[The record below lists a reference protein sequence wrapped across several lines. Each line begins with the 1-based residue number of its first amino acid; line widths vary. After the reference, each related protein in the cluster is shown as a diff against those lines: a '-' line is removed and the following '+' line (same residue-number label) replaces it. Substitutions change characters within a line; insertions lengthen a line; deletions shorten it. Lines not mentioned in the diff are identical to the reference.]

1 MAKGRLREGDVRGVV
16 VMVLLVCGGA
26 AAAQTD
32 PGMTR
37 MAAPAPANPAAQA
50 DESAMKTMMA
60 AMAAPYTGNA
70 DQDFVSHMVPH
81 HQGAIDMA
89 EVELKYGSD
98 PKLKQ
103 MAARIIADQQREI
116 AFMQAW
122 AARHKKTVPDE
133 TPIEFK

>member
-1 MAKGRLREGDVRGVV
+1 MAF
-16 VMVLLVCGGA
+16 LVCGGA
-26 AAAQTD
+26 VAAQTGAG
-32 PGMTR
+32 GMAP
-37 MAAPAPANPAAQA
+37 MAGSSPANPATQA
-50 DESAMKTMMA
+50 NEAAMKAMMA
-60 AMAAPYTGNA
+60 GMGQPYSGNA

-89 EVELKYGSD
+89 EVELKYGTD

-122 AARHKKTVPDE
+122 AKRHKSSAGDE

>member
-1 MAKGRLREGDVRGVV
+1 MRGVF
-16 VMVLLVCGGA
+16 VMAFLLCGGA
-26 AAAQTD
+26 AAAQTGMS
-32 PGMTR
+32 PGS
-37 MAAPAPANPAAQA
+37 MAPMAGSAPANPASQA
-50 DESAMKTMMA
+50 DEAAMKTMMA
-60 AMAAPYTGNA
+60 GMGQPYTGNA

-89 EVELKYGSD
+89 EVELKYGND

-122 AARHKKTVPDE
+122 AARHKKTASDE

>member
-1 MAKGRLREGDVRGVV
+1 MRGGVIL
-16 VMVLLVCGGA
+16 VMLICGGA
-26 AAAQTD
+26 AAAQTGLPPASMAPMGGAV
-32 PGMTR
+32 PGD
-37 MAAPAPANPAAQA
+37 AASAA
-50 DESAMKTMMA
+50 DEAAMKTMMA
-60 AMAAPYTGNA
+60 GMGKPYTGNA

-122 AARHKKTVPDE
+122 AARHKKAADDE